1 LKGKKQGQLYHNNT
15 TSLTNVVQILG
26 FNFSASAPRDIASGL
41 PTGKSTFTPVSLYK
55 EMDTSSPLLMQALT
69 TNEIFQAT
77 ITAVD
82 PATSQYC
89 YTLFRSVGLA
99 NAVLLPLFGL
109 RILTFL
115 NSQMAIWPPHSPGN
129 SQTEA

>member
-1 LKGKKQGQLYHNNT
+1 MKQGQLYHNNV

-26 FNFSASAPRDIASGL
+26 FNFSASEPRDIASGL

-55 EMDTSSPLLMQALT
+55 EMDISSPLLMQALT

-89 YTLFRSVGLA
+89 YTLIGSVGLA
-99 NAVLLPLFGL
+99 NAVLLHLFGL
-109 RILTFL
+109 RILTF
-115 NSQMAIWPPHSPGN
+115 
-129 SQTEA
+129 